1 MPHGH
6 SLRKSLCLF
15 LLCITISLASAS
27 SVFAKLSGSQLVRGN
42 AAEPESLDPQQIHS
56 LPAINIANDLFDGL
70 VTRDRSWDIVPA
82 QATRWDVSN
91 NGRVWTFHL
100 RQSQW
105 SNGTPVTAED
115 FVYAWQRAVDP
126 KTASPYA
133 WYLEMLGITHAD
145 AIIRGELPPSHLG
158 VTAKS
163 PDTLEVTLDRPLA
176 WFLETLT
183 HPVLFPVPREIV
195 KQHGENWI
203 DKNNIVSNGSY
214 TLTDW
219 VVNEHIVLAANKHHP
234 AYKHLKISQVSYLPL
249 TSPSAEY
256 HRYQAGELDITSG
269 LPANFYAHIK
279 KKQAAEIQL
288 SRLLGTEYYAFN
300 TRKAPFMEANLRKAL
315 AYAID
320 RQILTEKVLGEG
332 QIPAYTFT
340 PPYTSSMPDYTPN
353 YQLMSSEERLTAA
366 REFYRQAGYSSTHP
380 LKVSILYNTSESR
393 KKIAIAIAQMWKQG
407 LGVEVELINQEW
419 KAAIESIKTG
429 QFDLARASWIADF
442 DEASSMLSIFA
453 SDHSSNKARFH
464 YPEYDRLMTTAL
476 TTLDIHKR
484 EKLYEKLEGILN
496 QEMPV
501 IPLYHYVTA
510 RLVSPR
516 VGNYYSSPQDQIY
529 TRHLY
534 LKQ

>member
-1 MPHGH
+1 MSHGH
-6 SLRKSLCLF
+6 SLRKSLCLL
-15 LLCITISLASAS
+15 LLCIAVTLASVG
-27 SVFAKLSGSQLVRGN
+27 SVFAKLSGSHLVRGN

-82 QATRWDVSN
+82 QASRWEVSQ
-91 NGRVWTFHL
+91 NGRVWTFYL
-100 RQSQW
+100 RNSEW

-133 WYLEMLGITHAD
+133 WYLEMLGITHAS

-158 VTAKS
+158 VAALS
-163 PDTLEVTLDRPLA
+163 PDTFEVTLDRPLA

-183 HPVLFPVPREIV
+183 HPVLFPVPQKIV
-195 KQHGENWI
+195 KQHGDNWI
-203 DKNNIVSNGSY
+203 DKNNFVSNGSY

-219 VVNEHIVLAANKHHP
+219 VVNEHIELTANKRHP
-234 AYKHLKISQVSYLPL
+234 SYKHLKISVVSYLPL

-256 HRYQAGELDITSG
+256 HRYQTGELDITSG
-269 LPANFYAHIK
+269 LPANYYAHIR
-279 KKQAAEIQL
+279 KKQASEIHL

-300 TRKAPFMEANLRKAL
+300 TRKGALKDVNLRNAL
-315 AYAID
+315 SYAID
-320 RQILTEKVLGEG
+320 RQALTEKVLGEG

-340 PPYTSSMPDYTPN
+340 PSYTTSMPEYTPD
-353 YQLMSSEERLTAA
+353 YQLMSQEERVAAA
-366 REFYRQAGYSSTHP
+366 REFYRQAGYSSANP

-393 KKIAIAIAQMWKQG
+393 KKIAIAIAQMWKQA
-407 LGVEVELINQEW
+407 LGADIELINQEW
-419 KAAIESIKTG
+419 KAVIESIKLG

-442 DEASSMLSIFA
+442 DETSSMLSIFV

-464 YPEYDRLMTTAL
+464 HPEYDRLMATAL

-484 EKLYEKLEGILN
+484 EKIYEKLEGILN

-516 VGNYYSSPQDQIY
+516 VGNYYSSPQDQVY